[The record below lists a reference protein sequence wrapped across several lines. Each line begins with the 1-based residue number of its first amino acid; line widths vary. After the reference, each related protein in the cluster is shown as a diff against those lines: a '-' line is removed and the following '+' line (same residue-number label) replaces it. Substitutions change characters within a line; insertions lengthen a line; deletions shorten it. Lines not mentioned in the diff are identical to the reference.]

1 MTEIQQ
7 TNVGV
12 ANFIA
17 GELHKELPFDL
28 VLDPGETGALY
39 EIAVDMRHLNSDFVE
54 WVIKVT
60 KSRKVDGTGIIIRVQ
75 KHFVHQLYN
84 MLASYINKH
93 DQYGVV
99 KALGEVS

>member
-7 TNVGV
+7 TNIVV
-12 ANFIA
+12 ANFIIS
-17 GELHKELPFDL
+17 ELHKEKPFNL
-28 VLDPGETGALY
+28 VLDAGETGALY
-39 EIAVDMRHLNSDFVE
+39 EIAVDMRHLNSDFVD
-54 WVIKVT
+54 WVVKVT

-84 MLASYINKH
+84 MLALYINKH
-93 DQYGVV
+93 DQYSVV

>member
-7 TNVGV
+7 TIVGV

-28 VLDPGETGALY
+28 VLDAGETGALY
-39 EIAVDMRHLNSDFVE
+39 EIAIDMRHLNSDFID

-75 KHFVHQLYN
+75 KHFVHPLYN
-84 MLASYINKH
+84 MLALYINKH

-99 KALGEVS
+99 KSLGEVS